1 MQSDKVA
8 RGSDKGHK
16 SQSPEYKKNDNY
28 SHQEYQFQRTPELQK
43 QRSQQP
49 QEKKREEYQGRQ
61 VSQQNNFIRPLNR
74 HQIGQI
80 ERDQDEIIF
89 RDVKSKFSFV

>member
-1 MQSDKVA
+1 MHSDKVA

-49 QEKKREEYQGRQ
+49 
-61 VSQQNNFIRPLNR
+61 
-74 HQIGQI
+74 
-80 ERDQDEIIF
+80 
-89 RDVKSKFSFV
+89 